1 MPKIALFGT
10 SADPPTKGHKFI
22 INWLSQ
28 NFDHVAIWASNNPF
42 KSHIISLEKR
52 SKMLRLMI
60 AEILAPDQNIS
71 VYPELSSHRA
81 LETVAQAQLLWKNAE
96 FTFVIGSDL
105 VTQLPHWYKI
115 EDFLK
120 QVQLL
125 VIYRP
130 GYPTEEMNL
139 GEIRQLGGNITIA
152 PLIGQNISS
161 TAYREKGDIN
171 ALTPAIKAYIEQEKL
186 YSWPEEKKMEIR
198 N

>member
-10 SADPPTKGHKFI
+10 SADPPTEGHKFI

-28 NFDHVAIWASNNPF
+28 NFDQVAIWASNNPF
-42 KSHIISLEKR
+42 KSHKTSLEKR

-60 AEILAPDQNIS
+60 EEINAHDQNIS

-81 LETVAQAQLLWKNAE
+81 LETVTQAQLLWKNAE

-115 EDFLK
+115 ADFLK
-120 QVQLL
+120 KVQLL

-130 GYPTEEMNL
+130 GYPTEDINL
-139 GEIRQLGGNITIA
+139 GALRKLGAPITIA
-152 PLIGQNISS
+152 PLIGPNTSS

-171 ALTPAIKAYIEQEKL
+171 ALSPVIKAYIEQEKL
-186 YSWPEEKKMEIR
+186 YSWPEETKMEIR